1 MWRLS
6 ADFKTATRFILN
18 NVAMQR
24 RWIMDAEL
32 MLDVSQAHELKL
44 AFRKGG
50 WDNADIKKLCEGDL
64 AGRLLPVVKG
74 LADIVAVKHIID
86 CDADPLVPE
95 GFTLKEHRKGGQIV
109 WDPTKFQ
116 LYLSEGQKN
125 DKFIAGKDL
134 DRELAGVSGILNAN
148 VLDYFL
154 AHQEII
160 PPECEGV
167 VTYFWATKYL
177 SGGDSYVRCLYRDG
191 RRWCSRFNWLVHD
204 WNDDSPAARL
214 AS

>member
-1 MWRLS
+1 
-6 ADFKTATRFILN
+6 
-18 NVAMQR
+18 
-24 RWIMDAEL
+24 MDAEL

-50 WDNADIKKLCEGDL
+50 WNKADIKKLCEGDL
-64 AGRLLPVVKG
+64 AARLLPVVKG
-74 LADIVAVKHIID
+74 LADVVVVKHIID
-86 CDADPLVPE
+86 CDADPFVPE

-116 LYLSEGQKN
+116 LYLSERQKN
-125 DKFIAGKDL
+125 GKVISGNDL
-134 DRELAGVSGILNAN
+134 DKELADVPGILNAN

-167 VTYFWATKYL
+167 FTYFWGTKYL
-177 SGGDSYVRCLYRDG
+177 SGGNSFVRCLYRDG
-191 RRWCSRFNWLVHD
+191 GRWCSGCHWLGRG
-204 WNDDSPAARL
+204 WAGGGPAARL